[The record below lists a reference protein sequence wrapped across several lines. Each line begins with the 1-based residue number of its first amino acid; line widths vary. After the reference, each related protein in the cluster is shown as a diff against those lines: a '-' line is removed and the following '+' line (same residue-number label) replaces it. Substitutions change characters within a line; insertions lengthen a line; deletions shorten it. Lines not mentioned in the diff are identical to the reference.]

1 MKQKKPVFNR
11 LSFSFWESIR
21 LAQAKYNLASFSL
34 LCQDAIIFLGMKLK
48 KIKDLIIKQRL
59 SFLGIIVLISSL
71 GLNFYLY
78 NQNQELESVYL
89 VEEVIDGDSF
99 ILKNNQSVRLGNLDA
114 PEDEF
119 CGAEQ
124 AKQRLEELI
133 LGKTVRLDVFGRDRF
148 NRPIALVY
156 VGSLLVNKVLL
167 EEGLVRY
174 EGTNSP
180 QRDILRKAYDDDYKN
195 KKGIFSS
202 LCLQEKPEDPKCLI
216 KGNISRNDGKKIYH
230 FPGCGEY
237 EITLVEKDLGE
248 SWFCSEKEAQ
258 AAGYEK
264 SVNCFGKKY

>member
-1 MKQKKPVFNR
+1 
-11 LSFSFWESIR
+11 
-21 LAQAKYNLASFSL
+21 
-34 LCQDAIIFLGMKLK
+34 MKLNK
-48 KIKDLIIKQRL
+48 INKIKDLIVKQKL
-59 SFLGIIVLISSL
+59 SFLGILVLLSSL
-71 GLNFYLY
+71 GLNLYLY
-78 NQNQELESVYL
+78 QRNNELETVYL
-89 VEEVIDGDSF
+89 VEKVIDGDSF

-114 PEDEF
+114 PEDEL

-133 LGKTVRLDVFGRDRF
+133 LGKIVRLDVFAHDRF

-156 VGSLLVNKVLL
+156 VGNLLVNEVLL
-167 EEGLVRY
+167 KEGLVRY
-174 EGTNSP
+174 LGTDNS
-180 QRDILRKAYDDDYKN
+180 QRDVLRKAYDDAYKN

-202 LCLQEKPEDPKCLI
+202 LCLQEEPEDPKCLI
-216 KGNISRNDGKKIYH
+216 KGNISRNDGRKIYH

-264 SVNCFGKKY
+264 SVNCFDKKY

>member
-1 MKQKKPVFNR
+1 MKVKIKSP
-11 LSFSFWESIR
+11 
-21 LAQAKYNLASFSL
+21 
-34 LCQDAIIFLGMKLK
+34 IIK
-48 KIKDLIIKQRL
+48 KI
-59 SFLGIIVLISSL
+59 LGVVGGLVLIPSL
-71 GLNFYLY
+71 IFNIYLY
-78 NQNQELESVYL
+78 HQNQKLESVYL

-133 LGKTVRLDVFGRDRF
+133 LGKIVKLDVFGHDRF

-156 VGSLLVNKVLL
+156 VGNLLVNEVLL
-167 EEGLVRY
+167 KEGLVRY

-180 QRDILRKAYDDDYKN
+180 QRDILKQAHDDAYKD

-216 KGNISRNDGKKIYH
+216 KGNISRNDGDKIYH

-237 EITLVEKDLGE
+237 EVTLVEKDLGE

-258 AAGYEK
+258 KAGYKK